1 MFFLQ
6 AIRIKVMMRKNI
18 LRNFKGQ
25 TLVEYSLLI
34 GIVIAFLLTMTPMV
48 KRSAQGMVR
57 VIADEVGYQRN
68 AEQQSEVGLV
78 NSVISTRLD
87 KQQDKREW
95 YVGSVHSDQT
105 IYADTTIVN
114 MSTRS
119 NLGINPK

>member
-1 MFFLQ
+1 
-6 AIRIKVMMRKNI
+6 MRKNN
-18 LRNFKGQ
+18 LRNSKGQ
-25 TLVEYSLLI
+25 TLVEYSLLV

-78 NSVISTRLD
+78 NSVIRTRLN

-95 YVGSVHSDQT
+95 YVGPVHSELT
-105 IYADTTIVN
+105 TYADTTTVN
-114 MSTRS
+114 TNTRS
-119 NLGINPK
+119 NLGITPE